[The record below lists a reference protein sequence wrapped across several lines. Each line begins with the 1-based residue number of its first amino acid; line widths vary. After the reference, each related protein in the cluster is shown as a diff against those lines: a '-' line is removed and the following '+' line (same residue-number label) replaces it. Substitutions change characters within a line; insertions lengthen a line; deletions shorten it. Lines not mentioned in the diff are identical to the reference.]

1 MKDRP
6 YRAAAGLAA
15 GLALVYA
22 PVLTAPVL
30 YDDLSHVRDNPVFTL
45 PFLSFWQGLTSRY
58 YFEFVRERTYQP
70 FVTLFHYF
78 THASPPVYRAAG
90 LALHALNAALVFE
103 IARRLTGR
111 ARTAAFAALLF
122 AAFPAHTE
130 ALNFSAFK
138 GHLLASFF
146 ILAIVI
152 AVMEACGGRGKL
164 DGKLTVATGCLL
176 TFALLAK
183 ESGLVA
189 VALAAAYVSLF
200 VGARAR
206 RLAPLAAVFATLTA
220 AYFTLRFA
228 WLAPPPAFPGSFA
241 RPSLES
247 LAFYVKTLV
256 LPLPLCLERALPAGP
271 LWLAWL
277 AAFAAAAWTLRKS
290 RQGLFCL
297 AWIVLSLLPV
307 LHLIPFAN
315 VSSVADRYL
324 YLPAAGFALLLAHLY
339 GREARGERFLGILLA
354 VWTGLTFSRN
364 LTYRSARALFEQTA
378 ACAPGNARAQFL
390 DGNARFADRDYA
402 GARAAYERVLALT
415 DSEGARQALAEI
427 DRLEKTTR

>member
-1 MKDRP
+1 MKERP
-6 YRAAAGLAA
+6 YREAAGLAA

-30 YDDLSHVRDNPVFTL
+30 YDDTSHVRDNAVFLL
-45 PFLSFWQGLTSRY
+45 PFPDFWLGLVSRD
-58 YFEFVRERTYQP
+58 YFAFVRERTYQP
-70 FVTLFHYF
+70 LVTLFHYF
-78 THASPPVYRAAG
+78 THASPVAYRAAG
-90 LALHALNAALVFE
+90 LALHTLNAALVFE

-111 ARTAAFAALLF
+111 AKTAAFAALLF

-138 GHLLASFF
+138 GHALASFF
-146 ILAIVI
+146 ILAVVI
-152 AVMEACGGRGKL
+152 AVMEACGGKGKL
-164 DGKLTVATGCLL
+164 NGKLTAATGCLL
-176 TFALLAK
+176 AFALLSK

-189 VALAAAYVSLF
+189 VALAAAYIALF
-200 VGARAR
+200 ARAR
-206 RLAPLAAVFATLTA
+206 RLWPLIAVFAALTA
-220 AYFTLRFA
+220 AYAAFRFA

-241 RPSLES
+241 RPTLES
-247 LAFYVKTLV
+247 LAFYTKTLV
-256 LPLPLCLERALPAGP
+256 LPLPLCLERSLPAGP

-277 AAFAAAAWTLRKS
+277 AAFAGAVWALRKS
-290 RQGLFCL
+290 PQALFCL

-324 YLPAAGFALLLAHLY
+324 YLPAAGFCLLLAHLFDRDLP
-339 GREARGERFLGILLA
+339 RERILLGVAA
-354 VWTGLTFSRN
+354 VWAALTFQRN
-364 LTYRSARALFEQTA
+364 LDYRSARALFEQTA

-390 DGNARFADRDYA
+390 DGNARFADQDYA

-415 DSEGARQALAEI
+415 DSAGARAAIADI
-427 DRLEKTTR
+427 DHLKPGLGD